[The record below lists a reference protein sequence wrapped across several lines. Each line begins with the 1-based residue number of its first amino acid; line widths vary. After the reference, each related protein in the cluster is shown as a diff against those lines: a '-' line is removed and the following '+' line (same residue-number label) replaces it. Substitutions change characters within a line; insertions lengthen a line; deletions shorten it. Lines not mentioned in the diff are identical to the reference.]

1 MIRSEIFTAFRA
13 ECPEI
18 TERVVGDSLLAVWA
32 KLGDKLVCALTRC
45 IVSDFTF
52 NSVATSSVY
61 STRYDLTTEESKFY
75 DIDENPGGGVSFN
88 DVPLDK
94 TTVSELDAEDYSWR
108 KRSAG
113 TPEKWYRRGK
123 YLYFDYPVAT
133 AALEIRVYAVL
144 VSDDFDNDN
153 ITPYNQLSFLEPFHW
168 AIVLYLIWMA
178 KKKVGKPEDAL
189 KAEND
194 FNAYCVFMR
203 KTIGGNKYGPIRI
216 QPTSGYVPQN

>member
-94 TTVSELDAEDYSWR
+94 RPYPNLTRRIIHGEKEARELLRNGIA
-108 KRSAG
+108 
-113 TPEKWYRRGK
+113 
-123 YLYFDYPVAT
+123 
-133 AALEIRVYAVL
+133 
-144 VSDDFDNDN
+144 
-153 ITPYNQLSFLEPFHW
+153 
-168 AIVLYLIWMA
+168 
-178 KKKVGKPEDAL
+178 
-189 KAEND
+189 
-194 FNAYCVFMR
+194 
-203 KTIGGNKYGPIRI
+203 GGNTCILIIQWLQQLLKYGFML
-216 QPTSGYVPQN
+216 Y